1 PAATNIRF
9 GFDPIGAAATAGARA
24 LRISDLAATLGAAVS
39 DLAAQGFRGPFAPAD
54 GRVIHGA
61 GGSEAQE
68 LAYVLA
74 VAVGYLRALE
84 AGGIALDAAR
94 RMGYFP
100 PAGGVGWVF
109 SLAHVPGVRIFLV
122 RVVPGF

>member
-1 PAATNIRF
+1 GMGWF
-9 GFDPIGAAATAGARA
+9 GVDPTGAAAVSGASPLPRA
-24 LRISDLAATLGAAVS
+24 DWVARFDAAISDLAAE
-39 DLAAQGFRGPFAPAD
+39 GFRGPFAPAD
-54 GRVIHGA
+54 GRVIHNA
-61 GGSEAQE
+61 AGSEAQE

-74 VAVGYLRALE
+74 VAVEYLRALE